1 AGAENME
8 FAESVIAMGK
18 NLSLTVVAQGVET
31 RAQADFLRDHACD
44 ELQGFYLNR
53 PLPPDEFAVLLLAG
67 AAKGLAEPVKSA

>member
-1 AGAENME
+1 ME

-31 RAQADFLRDHACD
+31 RAQADFLRDHSCD

-53 PLPPDEFAVLLLAG
+53 PLPPDEFAVLLFAG
-67 AAKGLAEPVKSA
+67 AAKGRPEPESKSA